1 MTREGAAEG
10 GRHPERSEGTQ
21 RITNRRL
28 PSLAFRI
35 RENDLRLTVPCV
47 FIYNYVFL
55 LRQLLNA
62 PDDISTLLLAFPRER
77 DSLISILHKVQG
89 KLGYL
94 TPAALAEV
102 AGYLNLSLSTIYSVA
117 TFYSHFRFKPSGRH
131 QLRVC
136 RGTACHVRGA
146 DEVLGELS
154 HKLHLK
160 AGETSKDGEYSLE
173 TEACFGSCAL
183 APVVVKDGRV
193 YGRMTP
199 ARVDEVL
206 RGGP

>member
-1 MTREGAAEG
+1 MFPVEA
-10 GRHPERSEGTQ
+10 
-21 RITNRRL
+21 
-28 PSLAFRI
+28 
-35 RENDLRLTVPCV
+35 
-47 FIYNYVFL
+47 
-55 LRQLLNA
+55 LLNEL
-62 PDDISTLLLAFPRER
+62 DDNPAVLSAFPRER
-77 DSLISILHKVQG
+77 GSLIPILHEVQG

-131 QLRVC
+131 NLRVC

-146 DEVLGELS
+146 DEVLNELGCR
-154 HKLHLK
+154 LHLK
-160 AGETSKDGEYSLE
+160 PGETTKDGEYSLE

-193 YGRMTP
+193 FGRMTP
-199 ARVDEVL
+199 ARVDEL
-206 RGGP
+206 LGGKP